1 MHTCSKYN
9 RFRHGDGAGQLQGF
23 GSWKASLLWCASYS
37 HDVSTFQEYRLM
49 AREAVWKSLVLLK
62 YDKNQEVRTI
72 PSIGKKCK
80 KEYSLPY
87 N

>member
-1 MHTCSKYN
+1 
-9 RFRHGDGAGQLQGF
+9 
-23 GSWKASLLWCASYS
+23 
-37 HDVSTFQEYRLM
+37 M

-62 YDKNQEVRTI
+62 YDKNQEVRTV